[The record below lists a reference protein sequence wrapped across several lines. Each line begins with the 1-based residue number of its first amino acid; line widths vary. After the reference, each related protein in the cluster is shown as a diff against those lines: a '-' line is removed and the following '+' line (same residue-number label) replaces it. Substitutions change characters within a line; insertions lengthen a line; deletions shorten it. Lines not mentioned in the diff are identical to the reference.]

1 MHKAFD
7 NILLYNIMSTKKS
20 TKKIKETVDIDD
32 SDLINAF
39 ASTTNKSPNKEKPP
53 KSKKAYYRDTT
64 PKLETPK
71 LETHKLETHKVK
83 TPEDLSKVIQDANV
97 FYVGD
102 DFKNVKSN
110 KLEDYELSPADLTI
124 INENMQT
131 ITNSLRNM
139 INPTFVSRFTSTS
152 GKFLNLFNT
161 KPKNKAQT
169 KDNIAHISFHTLN
182 SLYHFK
188 IRKPELITPPLEPID
203 DPDKKYTITFKMYK
217 HKTTHVIS
225 AEIIKGVHNPNTE
238 IECPDEIIETF
249 QFVLD
254 NIVRCLNENRGGR
267 TRRHKRITNE
277 RSRRR
282 RRMR

>member
-1 MHKAFD
+1 
-7 NILLYNIMSTKKS
+7 MSTKKS

-32 SDLINAF
+32 DSALINAF
-39 ASTTNKSPNKEKPP
+39 ASTSKKSPNKKKPP

-71 LETHKLETHKVK
+71 LETPNLETHKVK

-110 KLEDYELSPADLTI
+110 KLIEYELSDADLNI
-124 INENMQT
+124 IANNMQS
-131 ITNSLRNM
+131 ITDSLRIM
-139 INPTFVSRFTSTS
+139 IKPVIVKYQESV
-152 GKFLNLFNT
+152 GGVFLNLFNT
-161 KPKNKAQT
+161 EPISNAQ
-169 KDNIAHISFHTLN
+169 KRDNIAHISFHLIR

-188 IRKPELITPPLEPID
+188 IRKPERINPPLVPIGRGMN
-203 DPDKKYTITFKMYK
+203 YTITFKMYK
-217 HKTTHVIS
+217 HKTTHNIY
-225 AEIIKGVHNPNTE
+225 AKIIKGVHNSQTE
-238 IECPDEIIETF
+238 IECPDELIETF

-282 RRMR
+282 MR